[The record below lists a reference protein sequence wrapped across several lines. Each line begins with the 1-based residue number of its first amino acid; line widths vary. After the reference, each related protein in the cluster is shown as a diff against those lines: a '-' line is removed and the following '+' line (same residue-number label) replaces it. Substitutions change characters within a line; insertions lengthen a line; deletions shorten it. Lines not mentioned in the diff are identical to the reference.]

1 MSELRQNLATKEWYV
16 IATERAKRPHDFT
29 KGKKKFELLPERV
42 DSCPFCPGNEH
53 MTPPAS
59 LVLGDGSDWQV
70 RVVANKFSA
79 FSPQGTTER
88 RVNGIHRSMAGVGI
102 HEVLIE
108 RPEHNKIIPSLSDQQ
123 MELIMRAYRHR
134 YRAHIKDPRVE
145 MIIVFKN
152 YGEGAGCSLAHPH
165 SQLIA
170 MPLVPT
176 HLRYRIEEARRHY
189 DDFGGCV
196 FCHMVE
202 MERSEGIRMVTENEH
217 FVAFCPYACGAPY
230 EVWIIPKR
238 HISSFGSTNDEE
250 LHPLG
255 QILKDILSRIH
266 YGLSDP
272 DYNYVIRSVPK
283 DEGDALALH
292 WYIKMMPR
300 LAKQAGFELGSGMY
314 VNVTL
319 PEDNAKFLRQLE
331 IPAADDR

>member
-29 KGKKKFELLPERV
+29 RGKKKPPPLPERV
-42 DSCPFCPGNEH
+42 SDCPFCPGNEH

-59 LVLGDGSDWQV
+59 LVLEDASGWQV

-79 FSPQGTTER
+79 FSPAGTTER

-102 HEVLIE
+102 HEVIIE
-108 RPEHNKIIPSLSDQQ
+108 RPEHNLALPMLTDAQ
-123 MELIMRAYRHR
+123 MHLITQAYRAR
-134 YRAHIKDPRVE
+134 YREAMKDPRIE
-145 MIIVFKN
+145 HIILFKN
-152 YGEGAGCSLAHPH
+152 YGADAGCSLAHPH
-165 SQLIA
+165 SQMIA

-176 HLRYRIEEARRHY
+176 HIRYRIEEARRHY
-189 DDFGGCV
+189 DDMGHCV

-202 MERSEGIRMVTENEH
+202 QEKKENERLVTENEH
-217 FVAFCPYACGAPY
+217 FVAFCPYACGTPY
-230 EVWIIPKR
+230 EVWIVPKR
-238 HISSFGSTNDEE
+238 HISSFGNTNDEE
-250 LHPLG
+250 LYALG
-255 QILKDILSRIH
+255 LILRDITSRIY

-283 DEGDALALH
+283 DEGDALSLH

-300 LAKQAGFELGSGMY
+300 LTKQAGFELGSGMY

-319 PEDNAKFLRQLE
+319 PEENAQFLRELKLPQT
-331 IPAADDR
+331 A